1 MAYQA
6 ENRHVSDQLKV
17 LTGLKLPGFNW
28 KANNMRM
35 EFDIFWQTLK
45 LCSKAWRSQRK
56 SGTSTFYGSLA
67 ERGWSDGM
75 PALRVQWTKKI
86 PLPSSMHSRKA
97 YELAETYWMYRS
109 LYLSS
114 ERQSKGEMAATLT
127 TRVEDL
133 VNMCQWPAVQN

>member
-1 MAYQA
+1 
-6 ENRHVSDQLKV
+6 
-17 LTGLKLPGFNW
+17 
-28 KANNMRM
+28 
-35 EFDIFWQTLK
+35 
-45 LCSKAWRSQRK
+45 
-56 SGTSTFYGSLA
+56 
-67 ERGWSDGM
+67 M

-109 LYLSS
+109 LYLRS

-133 VNMCQWPAVQN
+133 VNMCQWPAGQYVLVASCPELAKAHRSVLPSDRFL